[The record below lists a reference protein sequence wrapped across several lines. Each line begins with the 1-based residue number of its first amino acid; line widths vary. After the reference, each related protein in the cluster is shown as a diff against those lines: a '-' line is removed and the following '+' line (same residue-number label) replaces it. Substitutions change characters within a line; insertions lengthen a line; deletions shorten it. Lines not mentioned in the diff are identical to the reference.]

1 MNKINIYNDTH
12 KNVAGQLFSLLKF
25 FDKGNFLRRIE
36 KIQSPHLGKIQKIFA
51 SENRFFPE
59 KEMEFYVQ
67 IVDTILE
74 LLTNKRNFDKQEY
87 YEIINYDKDK
97 YFAAFKQKTLKLA
110 GNDLRLEI
118 ISCPKCKNIVSACVD
133 GKQYAEYLRNREQY
147 LSEGFI
153 VELSQKAD
161 IQLQTCKCK

>member
-1 MNKINIYNDTH
+1 MIQINIYNDTH

-36 KIQSPHLGKIQKIFA
+36 KIESPHLGKILKIFA
-51 SENRFFPE
+51 SENRFFAK

-67 IVDTILE
+67 IVDNILE
-74 LLTNKRNFDKQEY
+74 LLIGKRNFDKQEY

-97 YFAAFKQKTLKLA
+97 YFAAFKQKTLKMIS
-110 GNDLRLEI
+110 NEIRLEI

-133 GKQYAEYLRNREQY
+133 GMQYAEYLRNREQY
-147 LSEGFI
+147 LSDGFTAEI
-153 VELSQKAD
+153 SQKSD

>member
-25 FDKGNFLRRIE
+25 FDKGTFLRRIE

-51 SENRFFPE
+51 SENRFFAK

-74 LLTNKRNFDKQEY
+74 LLINKRNFDKQEY
-87 YEIINYDKDK
+87 YEIINYDNDK
-97 YFAAFKQKTLKLA
+97 YFAAFKQKALKMIS
-110 GNDLRLEI
+110 NEIRLEI

-133 GKQYAEYLRNREQY
+133 GKQYAEYL
-147 LSEGFI
+147 
-153 VELSQKAD
+153 
-161 IQLQTCKCK
+161 